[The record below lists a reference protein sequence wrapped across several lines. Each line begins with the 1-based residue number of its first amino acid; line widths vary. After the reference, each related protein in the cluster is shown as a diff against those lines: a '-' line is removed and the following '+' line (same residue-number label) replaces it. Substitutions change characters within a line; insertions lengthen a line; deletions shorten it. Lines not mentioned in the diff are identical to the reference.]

1 MEETKGPVMR
11 IIHLVITFL
20 LVSPTYLWTTKL
32 ELVIESQRKLF
43 LTTQD
48 VLESLKSASNS
59 GAKGSPPTSINDDSR
74 YITEPHE
81 IAAMFNLHFFSI
93 ADAVFAEAGIQH
105 QD

>member
-43 LTTQD
+43 LTTQ
-48 VLESLKSASNS
+48 L
-59 GAKGSPPTSINDDSR
+59 
-74 YITEPHE
+74 
-81 IAAMFNLHFFSI
+81 
-93 ADAVFAEAGIQH
+93 
-105 QD
+105 